1 MKNNKTSTFRLATAA
16 FVTLAVVVSSCG
28 STSNSA
34 AEIGGAKISR
44 DELELTIT
52 ELSDAGQ
59 TPVVDGEVAGD
70 TARSILTALI
80 QGAGAKQLLKK
91 YGQEITEADREEIS
105 ASLSQN
111 TDTTAFTEHLKNLI
125 IELNAGSLALK
136 RVVAPDAKTAAKMYD
151 EAPASLGVMCVR
163 HLVVEQEAKAKE
175 ALAKISAGADFAEVA
190 GEYSIEQNAKESGGA
205 LSGANNACMLLSEYQ
220 SGFDPGFTA
229 GALLAKSG
237 VATGPVKSSFGY
249 HIILIRPFV
258 EVAADISA
266 LLEEN
271 AGELLFNGYLAT
283 TKIKVDSAYGVWNS
297 ARGAII
303 TN

>member
-1 MKNNKTSTFRLATAA
+1 
-16 FVTLAVVVSSCG
+16 
-28 STSNSA
+28 
-34 AEIGGAKISR
+34 
-44 DELELTIT
+44 
-52 ELSDAGQ
+52 
-59 TPVVDGEVAGD
+59 
-70 TARSILTALI
+70 
-80 QGAGAKQLLKK
+80 
-91 YGQEITEADREEIS
+91 
-105 ASLSQN
+105 
-111 TDTTAFTEHLKNLI
+111 
-125 IELNAGSLALK
+125 
-136 RVVAPDAKTAAKMYD
+136 
-151 EAPASLGVMCVR
+151 MCVR
-163 HLVVEQEAKAKE
+163 HLVVEQETKAKE
-175 ALAKISAGADFAEVA
+175 ALTKISAGADFAEVA
-190 GEYSIEQNAKESGGA
+190 GEYSIEPNAKESGGA

-249 HIILIRPFV
+249 HIILVRPFV

-266 LLEEN
+266 LLEAN

>member
-1 MKNNKTSTFRLATAA
+1 MTNYKTNTFRLATTAL
-16 FVTLAVVVSSCG
+16 VTLAVVVSSCG

-34 AEIGGAKISR
+34 AEIAGAEISR

-105 ASLSQN
+105 LSLSQN

-125 IELNAGSLALK
+125 VELNAGSLALK

-175 ALAKISAGADFAEVA
+175 ALTKISAGADFAEVA
-190 GEYSIEQNAKESGGA
+190 GEYSIEANAKESGGA

-249 HIILIRPFV
+249 HIILVRPFV

-266 LLEEN
+266 LLEAN
-271 AGELLFNGYLAT
+271 AGELLLNGYLAT

>member
-1 MKNNKTSTFRLATAA
+1 MKNNKTNTFRLTTTAL
-16 FVTLAVVVSSCG
+16 VTLAVVVSSCG

-34 AEIGGAKISR
+34 AEIAGAEISR

-105 ASLSQN
+105 LSLSQN

-125 IELNAGSLALK
+125 VELNAGSLALK

-175 ALAKISAGADFAEVA
+175 ALTKISAGADFAEVA
-190 GEYSIEQNAKESGGA
+190 GEYSIEPNAKESGGA

-249 HIILIRPFV
+249 HIILVRPFV

-266 LLEEN
+266 LLEAN
-271 AGELLFNGYLAT
+271 AGELLLNGYLAT

>member
-1 MKNNKTSTFRLATAA
+1 MKNNKTNSFWLATTAL
-16 FVTLAVVVSSCG
+16 VTLAVVVSSCG

-34 AEIGGAKISR
+34 AEIAGTKISR

-52 ELSDAGQ
+52 ELSDVGQ

-70 TARSILTALI
+70 TARSILTALL
-80 QGAGAKQLLKK
+80 QGAAAKVILKK
-91 YGQEITEADREEIS
+91 YGQEITEADREEIALS
-105 ASLSQN
+105 VSQN

-125 IELNAGSLALK
+125 IELNAGGLALK

-190 GEYSIEQNAKESGGA
+190 GEYSIEPNAKESGGA

-266 LLEEN
+266 LLETN

-283 TKIKVDSAYGVWNS
+283 TKIKIDSAYGVWNS

-303 TN
+303 AN

>member
-1 MKNNKTSTFRLATAA
+1 MTNYKTNTFRLATTAL
-16 FVTLAVVVSSCG
+16 VTLAVVVSSCG

-34 AEIGGAKISR
+34 AEIAGAEISR

-105 ASLSQN
+105 LSLSQN

-125 IELNAGSLALK
+125 VELNAGSLALK

-175 ALAKISAGADFAEVA
+175 ALTKISAGADFAEVA
-190 GEYSIEQNAKESGGA
+190 GEYSIEPNAKESGGA

-249 HIILIRPFV
+249 HIILVRPFV

-266 LLEEN
+266 LLEAN

>member
-1 MKNNKTSTFRLATAA
+1 MKNNKTNTFRLATTAL
-16 FVTLAVVVSSCG
+16 VTLAVVVSSCG

-34 AEIGGAKISR
+34 AEIAGTKISR

-70 TARSILTALI
+70 TARSILTALL
-80 QGAGAKQLLKK
+80 QGAAAKEILKK
-91 YGQEITEADREEIS
+91 YGQEITEADREEIALS
-105 ASLSQN
+105 VSQN

-125 IELNAGSLALK
+125 IELNAGGLALK

-190 GEYSIEQNAKESGGA
+190 GEYSIEPNAKESGGA

-266 LLEEN
+266 LLETN

-283 TKIKVDSAYGVWNS
+283 TKIKIDSAYGVWNS

-303 TN
+303 AN

>member
-1 MKNNKTSTFRLATAA
+1 MTNYKTNTFRLATTAL
-16 FVTLAVVVSSCG
+16 VTLAVVVSSCG

-34 AEIGGAKISR
+34 AEIAGAEISR

-105 ASLSQN
+105 LSLSQN

-125 IELNAGSLALK
+125 VELNAGSLALK

-163 HLVVEQEAKAKE
+163 HLVVEQEAEAKE
-175 ALAKISAGADFAEVA
+175 ALTKISAGADFAEVA
-190 GEYSIEQNAKESGGA
+190 GEYSIEPNAKESGGA

-249 HIILIRPFV
+249 HIILVRPFV

-266 LLEEN
+266 LLEAN

>member
-1 MKNNKTSTFRLATAA
+1 MKNDKTNTFRLATTAL
-16 FVTLAVVVSSCG
+16 VTLAVVVSSCG

-34 AEIGGAKISR
+34 AEIAGTKISR

-70 TARSILTALI
+70 TARSILTALL
-80 QGAGAKQLLKK
+80 QGAAAKEILKK
-91 YGQEITEADREEIS
+91 YGQEITEADREEIALS
-105 ASLSQN
+105 VSQN

-125 IELNAGSLALK
+125 IELNAGGLALK

-190 GEYSIEQNAKESGGA
+190 GEYSIEPNAKESGGA

-266 LLEEN
+266 LLETN

-283 TKIKVDSAYGVWNS
+283 TKIKIDSAYGVWNS

-303 TN
+303 AN

>member
-1 MKNNKTSTFRLATAA
+1 MKNNKTNTFRLTTTAL
-16 FVTLAVVVSSCG
+16 VTLAVVVSSCG

-34 AEIGGAKISR
+34 AEIAGAEISR

-52 ELSDAGQ
+52 ELSDVGQ

-105 ASLSQN
+105 LSLSQN

-125 IELNAGSLALK
+125 VELNAGSLALK

-163 HLVVEQEAKAKE
+163 HLVVEQESKAKE
-175 ALAKISAGADFAEVA
+175 ALTKISAGADFAEVA
-190 GEYSIEQNAKESGGA
+190 GEYSIEPNAKESGGA

-249 HIILIRPFV
+249 HIILVRPFV

-266 LLEEN
+266 LLEAN

>member
-1 MKNNKTSTFRLATAA
+1 MKNNKTNTFRLATTAL
-16 FVTLAVVVSSCG
+16 VTLAVVVSSCG

-34 AEIGGAKISR
+34 AEIAGAEISR

-105 ASLSQN
+105 LSLSQN

-125 IELNAGSLALK
+125 VELNAGSLALK

-175 ALAKISAGADFAEVA
+175 ALTKISAGADFAEVA
-190 GEYSIEQNAKESGGA
+190 GEYSIEPNAKESGGA

-249 HIILIRPFV
+249 HIILVRPFV

-266 LLEEN
+266 LLEAN
-271 AGELLFNGYLAT
+271 AGELLLNGYLAT

>member
-1 MKNNKTSTFRLATAA
+1 MKNNKTNSFWLATTAL
-16 FVTLAVVVSSCG
+16 VTLAVVVSSCG

-34 AEIGGAKISR
+34 AEIAGTKISR

-52 ELSDAGQ
+52 ELSDVGQ

-70 TARSILTALI
+70 TARSVLTALL
-80 QGAGAKQLLKK
+80 QGAAAKVILKK
-91 YGQEITEADREEIS
+91 YGQEITEADREEIALS
-105 ASLSQN
+105 VSQN

-125 IELNAGSLALK
+125 IELNAGGLALK

-190 GEYSIEQNAKESGGA
+190 GEYSIEPNAKESGGA

-266 LLEEN
+266 LLETN

-283 TKIKVDSAYGVWNS
+283 TKIKIDSAYGVWNS

-303 TN
+303 AN

>member
-1 MKNNKTSTFRLATAA
+1 MTNYKTNTFRLATTAL
-16 FVTLAVVVSSCG
+16 VTLAVVVSSCG

-34 AEIGGAKISR
+34 AEIAGAEISR

-105 ASLSQN
+105 LSLSQN

-125 IELNAGSLALK
+125 VELNAGSLALK

-175 ALAKISAGADFAEVA
+175 ALTKISAGADFAEVA
-190 GEYSIEQNAKESGGA
+190 GEYSIEPNAKESGGA

-249 HIILIRPFV
+249 HIILVRPFV

-266 LLEEN
+266 LLEAN
-271 AGELLFNGYLAT
+271 AGELLLNGYLAT

>member
-1 MKNNKTSTFRLATAA
+1 MKNNKSNTFRLATTALVA
-16 FVTLAVVVSSCG
+16 LAIVVSSCG

-34 AEIGGAKISR
+34 AEIGGTKISR
-44 DELELTIT
+44 GELELTIT
-52 ELSDAGQ
+52 ELSDVGQ

-70 TARSILTALI
+70 TARSILTALV
-80 QGAGAKQLLKK
+80 QGAAAKQLLKK
-91 YGQEITEADREEIS
+91 YGQEINDADRDEIS
-105 ASLSQN
+105 GSLSQN
-111 TDTTAFTEHLKNLI
+111 TDTSEFTEHLKDLI

-136 RVVAPDAKTAAKMYD
+136 RVVAPDAKTASKMYD

-175 ALAKISAGADFAEVA
+175 ALTKISAGADFAEVA
-190 GEYSIEQNAKESGGA
+190 GEYSIEPNAKESGGA

-220 SGFDPGFTA
+220 SGFDPDFTA

-249 HIILIRPFV
+249 HIILVRPFV

>member
-1 MKNNKTSTFRLATAA
+1 MKNNKTTTFRLATAA
-16 FVTLAVVVSSCG
+16 FVTLAFVVSSCG

-91 YGQEITEADREEIS
+91 YGQEINKADRDEIS

-111 TDTTAFTEHLKNLI
+111 TDTTEFTEHLKDLI

-237 VATGPVKSSFGY
+237 VAAGPVKSSFGY

-266 LLEEN
+266 LLEAN

-283 TKIKVDSAYGVWNS
+283 TKIKIDSAYGVWNS

-303 TN
+303 AN

>member
-1 MKNNKTSTFRLATAA
+1 MKNNKTNSFWLATTAL
-16 FVTLAVVVSSCG
+16 VTLAVVVSSCG

-34 AEIGGAKISR
+34 AEIAGTKISR

-70 TARSILTALI
+70 TARSILTALL
-80 QGAGAKQLLKK
+80 QGAAAKEILKK
-91 YGQEITEADREEIS
+91 YGQEITEADREEIALS
-105 ASLSQN
+105 VSQN

-125 IELNAGSLALK
+125 IELNAGGLALK

-190 GEYSIEQNAKESGGA
+190 GEYSIEPNAKESGGA

-220 SGFDPGFTA
+220 SSFDPGFTA

-266 LLEEN
+266 LLETN

-283 TKIKVDSAYGVWNS
+283 TKIKIDSAYGVWNS

-303 TN
+303 AN

>member
-1 MKNNKTSTFRLATAA
+1 MKNNKTNTFRLATTAL
-16 FVTLAVVVSSCG
+16 VTLAVVVSSCG

-34 AEIGGAKISR
+34 AEIAGTEISR

-52 ELSDAGQ
+52 ELSDVGQ
-59 TPVVDGEVAGD
+59 APVVDGEVAGD

-105 ASLSQN
+105 LSLSQN

-125 IELNAGSLALK
+125 VELNAGSLALK

-163 HLVVEQEAKAKE
+163 HLVVEQETKAKE
-175 ALAKISAGADFAEVA
+175 ALTKISAGADFAEVA
-190 GEYSIEQNAKESGGA
+190 GEYSIEPNAKESGGA

-249 HIILIRPFV
+249 HIILVRPFV

-266 LLEEN
+266 LLEAN